1 MYILPSSCA
10 QRRHD
15 SSSSFQSPRFR
26 LWFCGQNVCHVEAL
40 LHGFPVP
47 AVVTGR
53 THMSAVHAGSFVV
66 IGGYCL
72 VLRQVGV
79 GQELVCTAFT
89 LHQFFGN
96 EFPGYPVGYL

>member
-1 MYILPSSCA
+1 MVYQRGVDMSVAQQVLKSS
-10 QRRHD
+10 
-15 SSSSFQSPRFR
+15 
-26 LWFCGQNVCHVEAL
+26 VKVEEKKDIT
-40 LHGFPVP
+40 VEEI
-47 AVVTGR
+47 
-53 THMSAVHAGSFVV
+53 

-89 LHQFFGN
+89 LHQFFGS